1 VAAPPKSPLKE
12 EPPAPVAS
20 APVPPPAPPK
30 PAPVSSDQ
38 NVDAAVVW
46 ERIAGEF
53 SKNSFIRFGWL
64 GDGVFDRLEEGRI
77 VIRFPEASRESASSY
92 FMEQGIKEIE
102 QRLLKEFG
110 RPVRLEFD
118 FDESLQPAAAVEE
131 APEIREE
138 PPAAAQAAPPPAEE
152 TPVDPMADFL
162 NDPLIEKA
170 LEIFKGTLQTRQS

>member
-1 VAAPPKSPLKE
+1 M
-12 EPPAPVAS
+12 
-20 APVPPPAPPK
+20 
-30 PAPVSSDQ
+30 
-38 NVDAAVVW
+38 VW

-77 VIRFPEASRESASSY
+77 VIRFPESSRESASSY

-110 RPVRLEFD
+110 RPMRLEFD
-118 FDESLQPAAAVEE
+118 FDESLQPVAPVEEMPEPREEPVAAVET
-131 APEIREE
+131 E
-138 PPAAAQAAPPPAEE
+138 PSPVEE

-170 LEIFKGTLQTRQS
+170 LEIFKGTLQTRQP